1 MLHSADT
8 ADMNATGIHQ
18 GMLRMHGGFIF
29 KHWKKRFLLLTPEG
43 SLLVS
48 HNATS
53 TPDQLV
59 SLQSD
64 CEAIAEGKDILD
76 LPKLPPGGS
85 RSCCFALILTQNKYL
100 LLLAD
105 SAEDYSQWLNI
116 LRKVKQSVTST
127 IIHCK
132 RHQMPPRISLQDLI
146 PEQIP
151 DKDPLSPHNT
161 EAASSG
167 AATCGSPREG
177 VRNAPRMQQYRGAPS
192 VGCLR
197 HGTINNAQAMKAVY
211 LLMGGAAASS
221 ALGYLGACSPS
232 NLEAQAPDLP
242 TNSDFSG
249 IGTAGTY
256 HSSSPGLDSPH
267 YNSFDFEMDD
277 FDAFDCGGF
286 TF

>member
-1 MLHSADT
+1 
-8 ADMNATGIHQ
+8 
-18 GMLRMHGGFIF
+18 MLRMYGGFIF
-29 KHWKKRFLLLTPEG
+29 KQWKKKYLLLTPEG

-53 TPDQLV
+53 APDQLV
-59 SLQSD
+59 SLQND

-100 LLLAD
+100 LLLTD
-105 SAEDYSQWLNI
+105 SAADCSQWLNI
-116 LRKVKQSVTST
+116 LKKVKQSVSST
-127 IIHCK
+127 IIPCK
-132 RHQMPPRISLQDLI
+132 RHQVPPHITLKDLV

-151 DKDPLSPHNT
+151 DKDPLSTTNF
-161 EAASSG
+161 EAPSS
-167 AATCGSPREG
+167 AAGTCGSPREG
-177 VRNAPRMQQYRGAPS
+177 VSNAPRFQQYRG
-192 VGCLR
+192 VHTMGCLR

-232 NLEAQAPDLP
+232 NLEAQAPDMTP
-242 TNSDFSG
+242 NSDFSG
-249 IGTAGTY
+249 IGPTGTY

-267 YNSFDFEMDD
+267 YNSFDFEMANSD

>member
-1 MLHSADT
+1 
-8 ADMNATGIHQ
+8 
-18 GMLRMHGGFIF
+18 GGFFF
-29 KHWKKRFLLLTPEG
+29 KQWKKRFVLLTPEG
-43 SLLVS
+43 SLLVC

-53 TPDQLV
+53 SPDQLV

-85 RSCCFALILTQNKYL
+85 RSCCFALILHQNKYL

-105 SAEDYSQWLNI
+105 NAADCSQWLNI
-116 LRKVKQSVTST
+116 LKKVKQA
-127 IIHCK
+127 IPCK
-132 RHQMPPRISLQDLI
+132 RHQVPPNITLKDLRS
-146 PEQIP
+146 EQIP
-151 DKDPLSPHNT
+151 DRDPLTPPISST
-161 EAASSG
+161 EASCP
-167 AATCGSPREG
+167 AAGTCGSPREG
-177 VRNAPRMQQYRGAPS
+177 GANALRSQQYRGHAHS
-192 VGCLR
+192 MGCLR

-232 NLEAQAPDLP
+232 NLEAKAPDLP
-242 TNSDFSG
+242 PNSDFAG
-249 IGTAGTY
+249 IDPTGTY

-267 YNSFDFEMDD
+267 FNTFDFEMAGSD